1 MADEK
6 DTTAS
11 PASEAD
17 KSPDFLAPPKRG
29 KGVRRLNRLPLFIV
43 GGLGLAA
50 ILAIVYTMVQR
61 QEAMN
66 AKIAQAPVAASGVG
80 ASATP
85 PVNPGDAVGPPPP
98 PAHPVVPVVPQDG
111 GQTATTAQ
119 TQVVSDE
126 YKQRMQ
132 LIQRIETERVNS
144 EMAALSDNANVQGF
158 QKPAAQST
166 GDQGTPPGAGQ
177 MTPAQLAGLQAA
189 KAMLAANG
197 AGQAGQ
203 GDGSNPV
210 VPPLAGGLDG
220 LGGFGGLAGVG
231 GVPGLGGGQNG
242 DQNKQGEKRAFLAQT
257 GGDPSTYLN
266 HTRTPPLSPTEI
278 KAGTVIP
285 GVLISGVDSDLP
297 GQIVAQVRRN
307 VYDSATG
314 RYLLIP
320 AGARLIGTYDS
331 EVTMGQSRVLVGW
344 KRIIYPDG
352 SSVTLNFMPGTD
364 QSGYAGFHDQVN
376 NHLWKIFGNALLL
389 SAFSAG
395 VQLSQ
400 PQATNGQ
407 NFNSSQIVAGALG
420 QQLGEVGME
429 MANRGMNIQP
439 TLRIRPGYDF
449 NVMVTKD
456 VILPVWKGRQ

>member
-1 MADEK
+1 MADQK
-6 DTTAS
+6 DTTAP

-17 KSPDFLAPPKRG
+17 KSPDFLAAPKRG
-29 KGVRRLNRLPLFIV
+29 RGVRRLNRLPLFIV
-43 GGLGLAA
+43 GGLALAA

-66 AKIAQAPVAASGVG
+66 AKIAQAPIAASGVG

-85 PVNPGDAVGPPPP
+85 PVNPSDAPGPPTP
-98 PAHPVVPVVPQDG
+98 PAQPVVPQSG
-111 GQTATTAQ
+111 GQTATTVQA
-119 TQVVSDE
+119 QVVSDE

-132 LIQRIETERVNS
+132 LIQRIETQRVND
-144 EMAALSDNANVQGF
+144 EMAALSGDANVQSF
-158 QKPAAQST
+158 ENPAEQASGVQNEQPGT
-166 GDQGTPPGAGQ
+166 GQL
-177 MTPAQLAGLQAA
+177 TPAQQAGLQAA
-189 KAMLAANG
+189 NAILAANEAAG
-197 AGQAGQ
+197 AEPGG
-203 GDGSNPV
+203 GGGNPV
-210 VPPLAGGLDG
+210 VPPLMGG
-220 LGGFGGLAGVG
+220 LGGLG
-231 GVPGLGGGQNG
+231 GLGGAPGFGDSQNG
-242 DQNKQGEKRAFLAQT
+242 DQNKQSEKRAFLAQT
-257 GGDPSTYLN
+257 GGDSSNYLN
-266 HTRTPPLSPTEI
+266 HTRTPPLSPTEVM
-278 KAGTVIP
+278 AGTVIP
-285 GVLISGVDSDLP
+285 SVLISGVDSDLP
-297 GQIVAQVRRN
+297 GQVIAQVRRN

-352 SSVTLNFMPGTD
+352 SSVTLDFMPGTD

-389 SAFSAG
+389 SAFSSG
-395 VQLSQ
+395 IQLSQ

-456 VILPVWKGRQ
+456 VILPVWRGGN